1 MTSDRP
7 YREALD
13 VGSWIREFEENVGRQ
28 FDPRV
33 VLALVEVL
41 KVRYLLPAAEI
52 ERVIGEALCVA

>member
-33 VLALVEVL
+33 ARALVEVL